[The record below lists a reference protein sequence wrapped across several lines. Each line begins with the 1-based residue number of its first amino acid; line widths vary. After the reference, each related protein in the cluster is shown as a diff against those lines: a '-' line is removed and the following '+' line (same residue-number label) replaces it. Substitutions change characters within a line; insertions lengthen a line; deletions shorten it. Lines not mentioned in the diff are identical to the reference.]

1 MSKRGY
7 PMRKSKADFVEL
19 LASGAY
25 YVLQKKHD
33 RNLDDIALKRE
44 DGGPAEIHNYPYRL
58 NQLPTYIFRALL
70 AEGFLK
76 EAGAGDHGTVFRPA
90 GRKRE
95 PSAEAA

>member
-1 MSKRGY
+1 
-7 PMRKSKADFVEL
+7 MRKSKADFVEL

-44 DGGPAEIHNYPYRL
+44 DGGPEEIQNYPYRL
-58 NQLPTYIFRALL
+58 NQLPTYIFLELL
-70 AEGFLK
+70 AEGFLR

-90 GRKRE
+90 GRERE
-95 PSAEAA
+95 PSQEAA

>member
-19 LASGAY
+19 LASGAHH
-25 YVLQKKHD
+25 VLQKKHD

-44 DGGPAEIHNYPYRL
+44 DGGPADIHNYPYRL
-58 NQLPTYIFRALL
+58 NQTPAYIFRELL

-76 EAGAGDHGTVFRPA
+76 EAGAGDHGAVFRPA
-90 GRKRE
+90 GEARA
-95 PSAEAA
+95 SAEAA